1 MEYVINH
8 LYVQICMNVLIHDSL
23 LDSAI
28 SASGFLKKTQIVN
41 EIRIIRKLDSR
52 LEEVS
57 GSSTVNSVETKKR
70 LTVVFILSDL

>member
-8 LYVQICMNVLIHDSL
+8 LYVQICMNVLIHDS

-70 LTVVFILSDL
+70 L